1 MPGALRTNSSAL
13 KQKSNFNG
21 LYSIQEAVA
30 FIVDIVDN
38 DGGNYYTK
46 EVAIRANRKSTGQ
59 LLYSAMCANLPPE
72 RDPSSHKLI
81 IGEYIYSVIKY
92 GAKSSAYPSL
102 FNSRIP
108 KSIFDEVNKNGHYKV
123 NGEDIPIIMSVF
135 LKETSSAYLCGDK
148 NKTLKDWAQKLVTLG
163 KVTPAPSVPAINQQT
178 NTNQSSTI
186 SIATDTV
193 FPKKPEET
201 KFVYNLKFIAVERGV
216 PYFSTKEGDLCV
228 LIPSPRTPG
237 GDFGDIS
244 CTFGNFR
251 IQLGGC
257 FKINTNKKPRVIDHP
272 ILNKKIPV
280 ISDYNFI
287 SFLGRVS

>member
-1 MPGALRTNSSAL
+1 MPGALRTTNSAL

-21 LYSIQEAVA
+21 LYSIQEAIA

-38 DGGNYYTK
+38 DGGKYYTK
-46 EVAIRANRKSTGQ
+46 EVALRANRKSTGQ

-72 RDPSSHKLI
+72 RNPNSHKLI
-81 IGEYIYSVIKY
+81 IGEYIYSVIRY

-102 FNSRIP
+102 FNSSVP
-108 KSIFDEVNKNGHYKV
+108 KNIFNEVNKNGHYKV
-123 NGEDIPIIMSVF
+123 NGEDIPILMSVF

-148 NKTLKDWAQKLVTLG
+148 NKTLKDWAQKLVAWG
-163 KVTPAPSVPAINQQT
+163 KVTPVPAVPAINLQT
-178 NTNQSSTI
+178 NTNQSSTV
-186 SIATDTV
+186 SFDTDAV
-193 FPKKPEET
+193 FPKKSEET
-201 KFVYNLKFIAVERGV
+201 KLVYNLKFIAIERGV

-228 LIPSPRTPG
+228 LIPSPRTPDSG
-237 GDFGDIS
+237 LNGIS
-244 CTFGNFR
+244 CAFGNFR

-272 ILNKKIPV
+272 ILNKKIPA

-287 SFLGRVS
+287 SFLGKVD